1 MIQFFP
7 LIQQEVIQEEVPVQ
21 MFFYHFQKNLLV
33 VLMMLNLEL
42 FQPNY
47 IQSLLVFEDDYHQIR
62 LIF

>member
-47 IQSLLVFEDDYHQIR
+47 IPSLLVFEDDYHQIR
-62 LIF
+62 LTF